1 MRLTA
6 IALVTAL
13 TLVAGASPIPT
24 AAQQSPARPVP
35 SAVGSLTGAV
45 TNGATGD
52 PLRAEISIDR
62 PRRSARTDSVGRFA
76 FRDIPAGRVRLR
88 AISFGFEPA
97 DTLVVVRGGEVV
109 TVSLR
114 LRAVPQ
120 SLAEVR
126 TVAKS
131 PERTSRHAD
140 LRVPLRQVW

>member
-1 MRLTA
+1 MRLISA
-6 IALVTAL
+6 ALVTAVA
-13 TLVAGASPIPT
+13 LVAGVPPIPT
-24 AAQQSPARPVP
+24 GAQQSPARPVP

-62 PRRSARTDSVGRFA
+62 PRRTARTDSVGRFA
-76 FRDIPAGRVRLR
+76 FRGIPPGRVRLR

-97 DTLVVVRGGEVV
+97 DTLVVVRDGEVV
-109 TVSLR
+109 TVSLA

-126 TVAKS
+126 TVAK
-131 PERTSRHAD
+131 A
-140 LRVPLRQVW
+140 